1 MRLLIESSL
10 EQSSLD
16 VWVAIESFEHQ
27 MEFRIIQAVFIFPHG
42 FERLDRQFSVK
53 RDFRE
58 LLFFDETLGDVLE
71 FIFLIGILTFLNLE
85 TVKAS
90 WVQSYRLDRA
100 GLHLLFLFL
109 RWVVGLFLHWFVA
122 WVYTIPLFNKLEAP
136 VLVNAFGLFFFLV
149 NELIF
154 HLWWIFR
161 ILGWIIF

>member
-1 MRLLIESSL
+1 
-10 EQSSLD
+10 
-16 VWVAIESFEHQ
+16 
-27 MEFRIIQAVFIFPHG
+27 MEFRIIQAIVIFPHG
-42 FERLDRQFSVK
+42 FKRLDRQFSVK
-53 RDFRE
+53 RDFGE
-58 LLFFDETLGDVLE
+58 LLFFDEALGDILE
-71 FIFLIGILTFLNLE
+71 FIFLIGILIFLNLE

-100 GLHLLFLFL
+100 SLHLLFLFL
-109 RWVVGLFLHWFVA
+109 RWVVGLFLHWFVT
-122 WVYTIPLFNKLEAP
+122 WVYTISSFNKLEAP